1 MKKTLI
7 AIAAASLVS
16 TAAMAQSSVTL
27 YGIVDAGVQWTN
39 HNLTSKG
46 GGASTFAVESGG
58 ASTSRW
64 GLLIREDLG
73 GGMAAVANLENG
85 FDATKGTINNGGRL
99 FGRSAYVGLKSKT
112 YGQLTFGR
120 IKTAVYEF
128 GVLYDAVGPATWSA
142 SVLDSAIVGRADN
155 AVNYEGSFKIGGGKL
170 GIKNLYS
177 FGYDTVAG
185 AGPVAGDYKIG
196 KEESLM
202 LTYDYGAAN
211 IGLLYDAQNGNTVA
225 ARNNRVSRYGVGLSY
240 DFKPIQLIA
249 AYRLYTQRA
258 AVNTSEA
265 LYWLAARYLVTPFAN
280 VDAAVYYVDDRNTGH
295 GKPVMV
301 SIIGSY
307 LLSKQTDIYLN
318 VAMVA
323 NKSNSSLGL
332 AGYNTATE
340 GALQTGVMMGVRH
353 RF

>member
-1 MKKTLI
+1 MNKALI
-7 AIAAASLVS
+7 ALSAASLAS

-39 HNLTSKG
+39 HNLTSSG
-46 GGASTFAVESGG
+46 GGASTFAAESGG

-64 GLLIREDLG
+64 GIIAREDLG
-73 GGMAAVANLENG
+73 GGLAAVVNLENG
-85 FDATKGTINNGGRL
+85 FDATKGTVNNGGRL
-99 FGRSAYVGLKSKT
+99 FGRSAFVGLKSST

-120 IKTAVYEF
+120 MKTAVYEF

-155 AVNYEGSFKIGGGKL
+155 SVNYEGSFAIGGGKL

-177 FGYDTVAG
+177 FGYDSVAG

-225 ARNNRVSRYGVGLSY
+225 ARNTRISRYGVGVSY
-240 DFKPIQLIA
+240 DFKPFQLIA

-265 LYWLAARYLVTPFAN
+265 LYWLATRYQATPFLN
-280 VDAAVYYVDDRNTGH
+280 INAAVYYVDDRNTGH
-295 GKPVMV
+295 GQPIMV
-301 SIIGSY
+301 SILGSY

-323 NKSNSSLGL
+323 NKANSSLGL
-332 AGYNTATE
+332 AGYNTVTE
-340 GALQTGVMMGVRH
+340 GALQTGAMIGVRH

>member
-1 MKKTLI
+1 
-7 AIAAASLVS
+7 
-16 TAAMAQSSVTL
+16 
-27 YGIVDAGVQWTN
+27 
-39 HNLTSKG
+39 
-46 GGASTFAVESGG
+46 
-58 ASTSRW
+58 
-64 GLLIREDLG
+64 
-73 GGMAAVANLENG
+73 
-85 FDATKGTINNGGRL
+85 
-99 FGRSAYVGLKSKT
+99 
-112 YGQLTFGR
+112 
-120 IKTAVYEF
+120 
-128 GVLYDAVGPATWSA
+128 VGPATWSA

-155 AVNYEGSFKIGGGKL
+155 SVNYEGSFAIGGGKL

-177 FGYDTVAG
+177 FGYDSVAG

-225 ARNNRVSRYGVGLSY
+225 ARNTRISRYGVGVSY
-240 DFKPIQLIA
+240 DFKPFQLIA

-265 LYWLAARYLVTPFAN
+265 LYWLATRYQATPFLN
-280 VDAAVYYVDDRNTGH
+280 INAAVYYVDDRNTGH
-295 GKPVMV
+295 GQPIMV
-301 SIIGSY
+301 SILGSY

-323 NKSNSSLGL
+323 NKANSSLGL
-332 AGYNTATE
+332 AGYNTVTE
-340 GALQTGVMMGVRH
+340 GALQTGAMIGVRH